1 MGQYRG
7 VFRRLAGVGVI
18 MLAIDVAGIT
28 VLSDSGR
35 STTFVND
42 GGKFIAVSPPT
53 EPSGESTQIMAIA
66 QLVIGVGIGV
76 ALFAWG
82 DSARRKL
89 EQENRDAQ
97 ARDRNPPTAT
107 A

>member
-1 MGQYRG
+1 M
-7 VFRRLAGVGVI
+7 AGVGVI
-18 MLAIDVAGIT
+18 MLAIDVAGMT
-28 VLSDSGR
+28 VLSSSNG
-35 STTFVND
+35 SKAFVSVGD
-42 GGKFIAVSPPT
+42 EVKVVSPPA
-53 EPSGESTQIMAIA
+53 EPSVGGVPILAIA

-97 ARDRNPPTAT
+97 ARDRNPPAAT